1 MIIIRLNEYDTSQ
14 KEADMRNDEL
24 VRCYNEKLND
34 MGGLG
39 PEEMKGFSTIQ
50 IRCTSHYINVSV
62 KKLYPVS
69 FYFFCILQ
77 LFLHF
82 NRVKV

>member
-1 MIIIRLNEYDTSQ
+1 MIIIRLNESDE
-14 KEADMRNDEL
+14 KDDMRNDEL

-39 PEEMKGFSTIQ
+39 PDDMKGFSTIQ
-50 IRCTSHYINVSV
+50 IRCTSHYINVAA

-69 FYFFCILQ
+69 FYFFYILQ